1 MAGRV
6 HRAVDMAQTRSEH
19 SLMWFH
25 PDDARMSVGLGGLSD
40 EGEIPLLPVRMQVHQ
55 REAGTDRV
63 PEVRRIVCEVGE
75 LR

>member
-1 MAGRV
+1 
-6 HRAVDMAQTRSEH
+6 
-19 SLMWFH
+19 MWFH